1 MLNLHW
7 AKDKSDVFN
16 GYKFEQMTREHYLK
30 KNSSV
35 EFTSVDKFYFSNEV
49 QLNPCIED
57 IIVDETEKLDFAGN
71 PEASLQTI
79 NDFVNDATKGNI
91 PNLLN
96 KGDITASTKV
106 VLANAAYFKGSWA
119 SKFNADNTKKE
130 IFYTSQTKRDFVD
143 MMSKNGSYNHGN
155 ITQITK

>member
-1 MLNLHW
+1 
-7 AKDKSDVFN
+7 
-16 GYKFEQMTREHYLK
+16 MTREHYLK

-35 EFTSVDKFYFSNEV
+35 EFTSVDKFYFANEV

-57 IIVDETEKLDFAGN
+57 IIVDETEKLDFSGK
-71 PEASLQTI
+71 PDASLQTI
-79 NDFVNDATKGNI
+79 NDFVNQATKGNI
-91 PNLLN
+91 PELLN
-96 KGDITASTKV
+96 KGDITSSTKV

-143 MMSKNGSYNHGN
+143 MMSKNGSYNHGK
-155 ITQITK
+155 IRKQSIYE